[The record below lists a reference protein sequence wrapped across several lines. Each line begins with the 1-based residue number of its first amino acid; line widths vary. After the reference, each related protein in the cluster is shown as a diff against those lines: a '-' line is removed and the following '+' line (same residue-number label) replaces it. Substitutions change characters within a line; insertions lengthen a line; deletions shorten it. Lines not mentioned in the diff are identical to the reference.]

1 MYAKFLGVKYDD
13 FDVDP
18 ATGDIVKVRLV
29 FHKFI
34 SVCVYTGEVD
44 SKIFL

>member
-18 ATGDIVKVRLV
+18 VTGDVKVRLV

-34 SVCVYTGEVD
+34 PVCVCTRQVI